1 MRRKRKIG
9 KFALILLLIA
19 ALIAALLLRFVFI
32 VRNVDVVGAAG
43 SFSEEAVVRAASIG
57 FGKSIFR
64 VNAQNVAK
72 GINALGGLSCEDV
85 RLQYPDTIRISV
97 RTRNRTAMTLHLGKI
112 HVLDENGYV
121 VESLAQVPDEDL
133 LYVSG
138 MRVQGANVG
147 EAIRADSAQ
156 LNAYCAVMQ
165 ALRAHSAQIYV
176 SELRLDDPENLFMIT
191 RTGVNVRL
199 GNAENLSN
207 KIAWMKSAA
216 ADLEQR
222 GEYGGALDVSSGT
235 KADYR
240 SSAG

>member
-1 MRRKRKIG
+1 M
-9 KFALILLLIA
+9 
-19 ALIAALLLRFVFI
+19 
-32 VRNVDVVGAAG
+32 
-43 SFSEEAVVRAASIG
+43 VRAASIG
-57 FGKSIFR
+57 FGQSMFR
-64 VNAQNVAK
+64 VNTQNISK
-72 GINALGGLSCEDV
+72 GINALGGLCCEDV

-97 RTRNRTAMTLHLGKI
+97 RTRNRTAMALHLGKI

-156 LNAYCAVMQ
+156 LSAYCAVMQ

-176 SELRLDDPENLFMIT
+176 SELRLDDPDNLSMIT

-199 GNAENLSN
+199 GKAENLSD
-207 KIAWMKSAA
+207 KIAWMKSAV

-222 GEYGGALDVSSGT
+222 GEYGGTLDVSSGT

-240 SSAG
+240 SNAD